1 MPVGSK
7 KFIPFR
13 PHKFNMESIPD
24 FKKIV
29 FIGKTNTGKST
40 LVLDYLYHHKDVPI
54 VTVIS
59 PTDMYNKT
67 FSPHVPALLIHDE
80 YSSDVIKEIQKRQHN
95 LLINIATIDEY
106 KDVDPRITIV
116 LDDCLADATEWTKDK
131 NIIDMFFNGRH
142 KKMTIILTMQFS
154 IGIPPKLRA
163 NFQYVFLCRDNRVV
177 EQKKLYNNY
186 GSMFP
191 SFDMFKQVHDKC
203 TENYGA
209 LVINLESTSSKLE
222 DTVFWYKS
230 SPELKPDW
238 GTFQLCYDALWVN
251 NQAIIDQKTNST
263 VIDDDEPEYNTQ
275 KVKFN
280 VIKQHR

>member
-1 MPVGSK
+1 MPVSSK

-13 PHKFNMESIPD
+13 PKKFNMASIPD
-24 FKKIV
+24 LKKIV
-29 FIGKTNTGKST
+29 FIGKTNSGKST
-40 LVLDYLYHHKDVPI
+40 LVLDYLYHHRDVPV

-67 FSPHVPALLIHDE
+67 FSPHVPAMLIHDE
-80 YSSDVIKEIQKRQHN
+80 YSADVMKSIQRRQCDMVKR
-95 LLINIATIDEY
+95 INTIPEY
-106 KDVDPRITIV
+106 AGVDPRITIV
-116 LDDCLADATEWTKDK
+116 LDDCLADSSEWTKDK
-131 NIIDMFFNGRH
+131 NIIDMFYNGRH
-142 KKMTIILTMQFS
+142 KGMTIILTMQFS

-177 EQKKLYNNY
+177 EQKKLYANY

-209 LVINLESTSSKLE
+209 LVINLESTSCRLE
-222 DTVFWYKS
+222 DSVFWYKA
-230 SPELKPDW
+230 SPDQITDW
-238 GTFQLCYDALWVN
+238 ADFKLCYPDLWTN
-251 NQAIIDQKTNST
+251 NQAILDKKANSSLN
-263 VIDDDEPEYNTQ
+263 DEEEPEYNTQ

-280 VIKQHR
+280 VIKQ